1 VPREQLH
8 EQVHDQLPTQESLP
22 WLRTPRLVL
31 RPMTLADAGDVFA
44 YAADPEV
51 LRYTTGTTPKRPEET
66 HAWLQAVLAD
76 PETHM
81 WAIYLADDPSV
92 IGALEFGMPTPGLGS
107 IHYALGRSHWGAG
120 LMTEAV
126 DAVCRWATNTLPSLR
141 EITTSVAAANVRSAR
156 VLEKCGF
163 QRVGSAFEV
172 WERHASPIELH
183 VYRREA

>member
-1 VPREQLH
+1 
-8 EQVHDQLPTQESLP
+8 
-22 WLRTPRLVL
+22 
-31 RPMTLADAGDVFA
+31 M
-44 YAADPEV
+44 
-51 LRYTTGTTPKRPEET
+51 
-66 HAWLQAVLAD
+66 LAD

-172 WERHASPIELH
+172 WERHAAPIELH
-183 VYRREA
+183 VYRRDA